1 MLYSGK
7 KPHMQPKNIIQLTKC
22 LDASALIRKE
32 YGAGKKKSLL
42 CEGIYPV
49 SKAYILFLSVPFED
63 GNTLN
68 YNNLTHVASP
78 ALSIAICCIYL
89 IGCWLVYPVCVY
101 IDVCVNCKQK
111 QVIP

>member
-1 MLYSGK
+1 MFGCFST
-7 KPHMQPKNIIQLTKC
+7 N
-22 LDASALIRKE
+22 KE
-32 YGAGKKKSLL
+32 RIWSRKKKSLL

-89 IGCWLVYPVCVY
+89 IGCWLVYPVCMY